1 MAAVGQKTKL
11 TRERFHQLVEDIRH
25 GGYVQVAM
33 RRAGIGET
41 TYYRLLDLAAEG
53 REPYGQFWEGIED
66 ANAEVEARLTQLVE
80 AQAPS
85 DWRAAAF
92 ILEQRFQDRWKKRE

>member
-1 MAAVGQKTKL
+1 MKRGS
-11 TRERFHQLVEDIRH
+11 
-25 GGYVQVAM
+25 
-33 RRAGIGET
+33 
-41 TYYRLLDLAAEG
+41 TYYRLLYLAAEG

-92 ILEQRFQDRWKKRE
+92 ILERRFQDRWKKRETVDETVTVKLDEELERRLLRCRELNAKGLKP